1 MSATLSAQ
9 PLDTSNQ
16 KTGRKVEP
24 VDPTYEKAKKN
35 VMYFAIVSIIMLFGG
50 LTSAVIVSKGGNFWV
65 STKLPA
71 AFWIS
76 SALILA
82 GSLTAIMA
90 QNAIAKNKFEATKLF
105 TTVTLVLGI
114 GFGIFQFQGYKQMVD
129 GGYLLTSRI
138 LDDEGKF
145 IPTGEYGKDF
155 TVSWQG
161 ETLKYEDGIFYKKT
175 GPLSEVEKLKLTW
188 TRNTSSSF
196 IYILTFLHLLH
207 MIGGIIYLMVVTVFA
222 YQYRFNSSNYLKIK
236 LSNIYWHFLGIL
248 WIYLFV
254 FLQYI
259 H

>member
-1 MSATLSAQ
+1 MSATISATTMNTNTN
-9 PLDTSNQ
+9 TSA
-16 KTGRKVEP
+16 RKVIP
-24 VDPTYEKAKKN
+24 VDPIHEKAKKN
-35 VMYFAIVSIIMLFGG
+35 VMYFAIVSIVMLFGG

-65 STKLPA
+65 STRLPT

-76 SALILA
+76 SGLILFS
-82 GSLTAIMA
+82 SLTAIFA
-90 QNAIAKNKFEATKLF
+90 KNAIAKNNFNGTKLF
-105 TTVTLVLGI
+105 TTITLILGI
-114 GFGIFQFQGYKQMVD
+114 GFGIFQYMGYKQLVD

-138 LDDEGKF
+138 MDDNGVF
-145 IPTGEYGKDF
+145 IPKGEYGKDF

-161 ETLKYEDGIFYKKT
+161 ETLKYEEGIFFKKT
-175 GPLSEVEKLKLTW
+175 GPLSENELLKLTW

-207 MIGGIIYLMVVTVFA
+207 MLGGIIYLIVVTVFA

>member
-1 MSATLSAQ
+1 MSI
-9 PLDTSNQ
+9 DITSQ
-16 KTGRKVEP
+16 TIDSSEKKSGRKIIV
-24 VDPTYEKAKKN
+24 VSPTMSKAKKN
-35 VMYFAIVSIIMLFGG
+35 VMYFGIVSIVMLFGG

-65 STKLPA
+65 STKLPV

-76 SALILA
+76 TGFIVLS
-82 GSLTAIMA
+82 GLTAILTR
-90 QNAIAKNKFEATKLF
+90 QAIVKDKYDATKFLALI
-105 TTVTLVLGI
+105 TLLLGI
-114 GFGIFQFQGYKQMVD
+114 GFGISQWVGYQQMVK

-138 LDDEGKF
+138 LTDEGEF

-155 TVSWQG
+155 VVTWKG
-161 ETLKYEDGIFYKKT
+161 EALKYENGIFYKKN
-175 GPLSEVEKLKLTW
+175 GPISAVENLKLTYS
-188 TRNTSSSF
+188 RNIASSF

-207 MIGGIIYLMVVTVFA
+207 MLGGIIYLMVVTIYAF
-222 YQYRFNSSNYLKIK
+222 QYRFNSANYLKIK

>member
-9 PLDTSNQ
+9 PINSSNERS
-16 KTGRKVEP
+16 GRKVVPLEP
-24 VDPTYEKAKKN
+24 NFEKAKKN
-35 VMYFAIVSIIMLFGG
+35 VMYFAIVSIIMMFGG
-50 LTSAVIVSKGGNFWV
+50 LTSAVIVAKGGNFWV
-65 STKLPA
+65 STTMPA

-76 SALILA
+76 SGIILL

-90 QNAIAKNKFEATKLF
+90 KNAIAKNKLETTKLF
-105 TTVTLVLGI
+105 TTITLVLGI
-114 GFGIFQFQGYKQMVD
+114 AFGIFQFQGYKQMVD

-145 IPTGEYGKDF
+145 VPTGEYGKDF